1 MLTRGRDN
9 KMRLN
14 NPNGYLVKL
23 VQNYS
28 GNVSQSGE
36 QDYTGNSRRTVNKD
50 EDNIDSD
57 SDQSTDVFFV
67 CSTYTDDFL
76 NVIYSNECKQT
87 TDVRYSCSTE
97 NQIIQFSDKNIL
109 CIQVITSQNYM
120 IDLYIMYMDICVA
133 DHLARTGMFVYQTG
147 KL

>member
-28 GNVSQSGE
+28 GNLPRGITVSQSGE

-57 SDQSTDVFFV
+57 SDQSTEVV
-67 CSTYTDDFL
+67 CFL
-76 NVIYSNECKQT
+76 C
-87 TDVRYSCSTE
+87 
-97 NQIIQFSDKNIL
+97 L
-109 CIQVITSQNYM
+109 
-120 IDLYIMYMDICVA
+120 
-133 DHLARTGMFVYQTG
+133 
-147 KL
+147 